1 MTTNA
6 IEEYYDLTDELNLEE
21 ANFRFA
27 IGAKE
32 LYNNKSLHNPRYVK
46 WIAKINGNSPTG
58 ERSGFE
64 EIIELYP
71 CTESDL
77 AKFYPINEKQI

>member
-32 LYNNKSLHNPRYVK
+32 FYDNKSLNNPRYVK
-46 WIAKINGNSPTG
+46 WIAKIHGNSPIG
-58 ERSGFE
+58 ERVALKRLLNFTHVQNRLGRVLSH
-64 EIIELYP
+64 
-71 CTESDL
+71 
-77 AKFYPINEKQI
+77 Q